1 MPEDTNKKI
10 SKFFRKFIDNITFF
24 GRLRYDIKFFL
35 SKDLQRS
42 KEYLD
47 KVLEN
52 IEEEDVT
59 LIKNKWKYPLS
70 SLLDH
75 DEGFDVDEYLASIKD
90 DEKRSRVEQFLKG
103 QVLYQLE
110 QEYEIRRHFN
120 EENLDVFL
128 NRFHL
133 LYLYSEFE
141 QYLFSS
147 FKFLILKYPDSLKE
161 KIVSIK
167 QNIEKNKDFNLILE
181 EKAETVVEQLLRID
195 LNKFFKII
203 SKKPYRFKVE
213 FDQRVINELDEFKQL
228 RNAYIHGDGTASLIY
243 LSKIRETSLK
253 LGHKL
258 QLDVDLIFKKQELL
272 FFVLAKFD
280 KILFEKIPEL
290 SSE

>member
-161 KIVSIK
+161 KVVSIK